1 VYDDH
6 HHLEVDM
13 TIPFKRIAAC
23 VAVAVVAIC
32 AFTATASAKEGFR
45 AALTSAIPADAKP
58 GTTIKVAWTVRN
70 AAGDGFSTSAMF
82 VRLRGPAGGKT
93 TEGFASFA
101 SHPDGAYSARVT
113 VPQGGIS
120 GIEVGVAGTRT
131 DASGSARS
139 DYLFPISNPPGLAST
154 GSGSGTGTLTWL
166 LPLLGGLAPVAVVVL
181 ALRRRA
187 VAIPQAR
194 TG

>member
-1 VYDDH
+1 
-6 HHLEVDM
+6 M
-13 TIPFKRIAAC
+13 TIPFRRLAAC
-23 VAVAVVAIC
+23 IAVAAAPIC
-32 AFTATASAKEGFR
+32 ILATAASAKEGFR
-45 AALTSAIPADAKP
+45 ATLTSAIPADAKP
-58 GTTIKVAWTVRN
+58 GTTIKVAWTVKN

-82 VRLRGPAGGKT
+82 VRLRGPVGGNA
-93 TEGFASFA
+93 TEGFASVA
-101 SHPDGAYSARVT
+101 SHPDGAYTARVP

-120 GIEVGVAGTRT
+120 GVEIGVAGTKT

-139 DYLFPISNPPGLAST
+139 DYLFPVSNPPDLSST

-166 LPLLGGLAPVAVVVL
+166 LPLLGGLAALAVVVL

-187 VAIPQAR
+187 VAMPQAR

>member
-1 VYDDH
+1 M
-6 HHLEVDM
+6 EVHM
-13 TIPFKRIAAC
+13 TIPFRRLAAC
-23 VAVAVVAIC
+23 IAVVAAAIC
-32 AFTATASAKEGFR
+32 VLATAASAKEGFR
-45 AALTSAIPADAKP
+45 ATLTSSIPADAKP
-58 GTTIKVAWTVRN
+58 GTTIEVAWTVRN
-70 AAGDGFSTSAMF
+70 PAGRGFSTSAMF
-82 VRLRGPAGGKT
+82 VRLRAPTGGKA
-93 TEGFASFA
+93 TEGFASVA
-101 SHPDGAYSARVT
+101 SHPDGAYTARVI

-139 DYLFPISNPPGLAST
+139 DYLFPISNPPDLAAT

-166 LPLLGGLAPVAVVVL
+166 LPLLGGLAAVAVVVL

-187 VAIPQAR
+187 VAVPQAR